1 MDNLLSRFALDYWY
15 QVLMAVC
22 IAVFLLNGAGLLHV
36 LPTVPTTIISLG
48 GFFVGFGEFI
58 NHPLQTELVSSSAS
72 HSPGIRT
79 GHPRKNSP
87 LGIAS
92 VLFGL
97 VLVGVGIFV
106 LYKLILAGKAMYW

>member
-36 LPTVPTTIISLG
+36 LPTIPTTIISLG

-58 NHPLQTELVSSSAS
+58 NHPLKPSWCHHPLLTRWAFAQAICAKTVLLASRLFFLAWCWSASASSSS
-72 HSPGIRT
+72 IS
-79 GHPRKNSP
+79 
-87 LGIAS
+87 
-92 VLFGL
+92 
-97 VLVGVGIFV
+97 
-106 LYKLILAGKAMYW
+106 